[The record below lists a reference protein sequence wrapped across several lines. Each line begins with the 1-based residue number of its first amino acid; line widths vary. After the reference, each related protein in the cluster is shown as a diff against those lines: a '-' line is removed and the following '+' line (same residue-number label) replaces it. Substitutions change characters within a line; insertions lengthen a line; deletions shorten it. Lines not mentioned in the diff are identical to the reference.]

1 MKKKTTKRNALK
13 PLPKS
18 KTKARAEK
26 DRAINDQINIAR
38 RIFSGT
44 AQYQHLKDKF
54 HYGQWEKGFKGSD
67 SGEMVLKLIND
78 FCYKTITEG
87 DPILRKDKKEW
98 LKGKIL
104 WTCFLSEKYQV
115 GDDPFALKED
125 RRMEAKHKLQP
136 AINAIDTLLEFNIK
150 YEPQLWLATFKVSDM
165 LLTKGVKFKKKQKTS
180 EFIDEVLKAYRSG
193 LLKEQAQKQKPED
206 GSWFVGGLKYPR
218 RKPDGKPYRRPKDP
232 QKSSLFL
239 HLVKVF
245 RHFTANRPYLGWV
258 GDPFPDFGE
267 PCYQTVADIAYQVL
281 PIGKTITDREV
292 RETTNRLIE
301 AGVTVHSWNLPE

>member
-18 KTKARAEK
+18 KRKARAEK

-44 AQYQHLKDKF
+44 AQYQHLKGKF

-67 SGEMVLKLIND
+67 SGEMVLNIIND
-78 FCYKTITEG
+78 FCDKTITEG

-98 LKGKIL
+98 LKEQIL
-104 WTCFLSEKYQV
+104 RNCFLSEKYQV
-115 GDDPFALKED
+115 GNDPFALKED
-125 RRMEAKHKLQP
+125 RRMEAKQKLQP
-136 AINAIDTLLEFNIK
+136 AINAIDTLLDFNIK
-150 YEPQLWLATFKVSDM
+150 YEPQLWLATVKVSDM
-165 LLTKGVKFKKKQKTS
+165 LFTKGLKFKKKQKTS

-206 GSWFVGGLKYPR
+206 GSWFVGGLNYPR

-239 HLVKVF
+239 HLVNVF
-245 RHFTANRPYLGWV
+245 RHFTAAKPNLGWV

-267 PCYQTVADIAYQVL
+267 PCYRTVADIANVVL
-281 PIGKTITDREV
+281 PKRNTITYKEV
-292 RETTNRLIE
+292 RETTERLIE
-301 AGVTVHSWNLPE
+301 AGVTAGSWNLPQ